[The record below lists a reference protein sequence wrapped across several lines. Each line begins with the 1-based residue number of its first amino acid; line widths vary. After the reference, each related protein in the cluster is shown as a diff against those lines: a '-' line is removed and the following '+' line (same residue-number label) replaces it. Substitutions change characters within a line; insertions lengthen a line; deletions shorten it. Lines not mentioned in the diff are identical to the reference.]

1 MTDPFNPTPPI
12 SVQDYSTALRRAS
25 AQQQADKTA
34 RRLLPLEVE
43 APLTKLMKASWTSP
57 LPDPFEAPTH
67 LSPEQR
73 EAWTNEAPHVER
85 DMGQATLPYDIA
97 REMTSPA
104 GLVIDT
110 AMGPVARPVI
120 KGVGAAGKGVKG
132 LLKKLLE
139 GSK

>member
-12 SVQDYSTALRRAS
+12 SVQDYNIALKRAT

-34 RRLLPLEVE
+34 RRLLPPEVK

-57 LPDPFEAPTH
+57 LPDPFDAPAH

-73 EAWTNEAPHVER
+73 EAWANEAPHVER
-85 DMGQATLPYDIA
+85 DMGLWTLPYDIA

-110 AMGPVARPVI
+110 ALGPAAQPVI
-120 KGVGAAGKGVKG
+120 RGVGAAGRGVKG